1 MDNNTRTQLATG
13 ILVACTLTGA
23 ATILSNGGI
32 TLANKP
38 AILTEKDDSKE
49 DASKP
54 SLTDSDGTIATSDNT
69 DSEKNDYT
77 DKLENLTKDEF
88 IKRLCEATGAK
99 DIEIEDAGSYSIRTY
114 IGANDS
120 CKLVYYK
127 VDGNTIYVTGYNN
140 TNGNKVYFGNEGDRY
155 YSTEGSNLVFSVGD
169 EVTIESSEQLS
180 HDEFFGRLKGSAE
193 FVGNFSPDGN
203 YDELVSLLDKGS
215 NKMLTTTRTFDES
228 MNLLQTEKK
237 YTVDGE
243 LWYSRKDFGNEE
255 GPYISDGKY
264 SDNQSYKGQYS
275 K

>member
-1 MDNNTRTQLATG
+1 M
-13 ILVACTLTGA
+13 
-23 ATILSNGGI
+23 
-32 TLANKP
+32 
-38 AILTEKDDSKE
+38 
-49 DASKP
+49 
-54 SLTDSDGTIATSDNT
+54 
-69 DSEKNDYT
+69 
-77 DKLENLTKDEF
+77 
-88 IKRLCEATGAK
+88 
-99 DIEIEDAGSYSIRTY
+99 
-114 IGANDS
+114 
-120 CKLVYYK
+120 
-127 VDGNTIYVTGYNN
+127 
-140 TNGNKVYFGNEGDRY
+140 
-155 YSTEGSNLVFSVGD
+155 VFSVGD